1 MQKKTERSVNQGRKS
16 DSVIKWFNSVENK
29 SRCKFM
35 QLNIAGFYPSISEK
49 ILNNTIL
56 FVQQYIDI
64 PKKTC
69 I

>member
-1 MQKKTERSVNQGRKS
+1 
-16 DSVIKWFNSVENK
+16 
-29 SRCKFM
+29 M

-69 I
+69 IWENIVGNTYYAMIINIGRKNYRKLLRPYHGQFW